1 MILLT
6 FQNKERMKKTISKTF
21 KVATA
26 AFNTCGKLEKGLAI
40 GALACTTLKFI
51 SAMVMDYSRKKY

>member
-1 MILLT
+1 
-6 FQNKERMKKTISKTF
+6 MKQKISKTF

-40 GALACTTLKFI
+40 GALTFTTLKFL
-51 SAMVMDYSRKKY
+51 SAVIMDYSRKH

>member
-1 MILLT
+1 
-6 FQNKERMKKTISKTF
+6 MKKTISKTF